1 MKKAIELRNI
11 SKSFGSIKANQGIS
25 FSIYHGEVLALL
37 GENGSGKTTFGKN
50 CGFSY
55 QPQKPYAF
63 RMSVLKNVLL
73 GNNSSSQ
80 ESVDKAKS
88 LLKEL
93 KLEAFETARADKLSG
108 GETAKMALARS
119 IMAGQDAIV
128 LDEPTNSMDMDGSIL
143 AENLIRKYADEGH
156 VVVLI
161 THSIRQAER
170 ISDKILFLKDGCL
183 NDDPSAIKEFL
194 DYYA

>member
-1 MKKAIELRNI
+1 MKKTPALKIEYGNRI
-11 SKSFGSIKANQGIS
+11 
-25 FSIYHGEVLALL
+25 VLNVPELEFEEGKVYALI
-37 GENGSGKTTFGKN
+37 GANGSGKTTFGKN

-63 RMSVLKNVLL
+63 RMTVLKNVLL
-73 GNNSSSQ
+73 GNNDSSQ

-93 KLEAFETARADKLSG
+93 KLEAFENARADKLSG

-128 LDEPTNSMDMDGSIL
+128 LDEPTNSMDIDGSIL
-143 AENLIRKYADEGH
+143 AENLIRRYADEGH